1 MTLLI
6 TVFAAIAATLIW
18 YLSATAREL
27 KISILC
33 YMFWGASIMWFVDAV
48 FEYMELRAAYFT
60 PELTDI
66 VNDAFLGLSVV
77 GFALF
82 IWLIVVII
90 KDPKGIIRKSLKNN

>member
-18 YLSATAREL
+18 YISATAREL

-33 YMFWGASIMWFVDAV
+33 YMFWGAAIMWFVDAV

-60 PELTDI
+60 PQLTDI
-66 VNDAFLGLSVV
+66 VNDAFLGLSVI

-90 KDPKGIIRKSLKNN
+90 KDPKGIIRKSFKNN

>member
-27 KISILC
+27 KVSILC
-33 YMFWGASIMWFVDAV
+33 YMFWGATIMWFVDAV

-60 PELTDI
+60 PQLTDI
-66 VNDAFLGLSVV
+66 VNDAFLGLSVI

-90 KDPKGIIRKSLKNN
+90 KDPKGIIRKSFKNN